1 MRIKPGI
8 KHPGIKLYPSI
19 KTGIVWLGCSW
30 TKKIKIIQIQFIL
43 IRYKMSE
50 FGPGP
55 NLDYFIQLVQS
66 LTLCSI
72 EQLFL
77 EHNVKKLD
85 HLNNLDNITL
95 VINDLLQCNS
105 KQCDE

>member
-55 NLDYFIQLVQS
+55 NLDY
-66 LTLCSI
+66 
-72 EQLFL
+72 
-77 EHNVKKLD
+77 LD
-85 HLNNLDNITL
+85 LIHPN
-95 VINDLLQCNS
+95 
-105 KQCDE
+105 